1 MVSTTPRS
9 VEMKKLSK
17 LIALVLSLCV
27 ALSLVAGCGNGESV
41 GEIKGNYQ
49 EVEKISAED
58 LAKANTALMAATNED
73 SEKIGVSGAN
83 AKLGVSLKSNVD
95 LKVGSE
101 FTDENNKTVK
111 ENVSVNGNVEMGL
124 SASSNEEGDLASL
137 AAMLKVSG
145 KASLPNS
152 LFEENGTGNREISAS
167 EELYVDAAAGLKD
180 AYIYLNTDIKGL
192 PEKAEGET
200 DPLDMILGKKKV
212 SIVNLIGA
220 IIGGKLPI
228 EIPELPEIDLSE
240 ILPATGLTVTDVQ
253 NVLTMVDMK
262 LSLDCSDGVKFKIS
276 TTDTTKDKIKA
287 LLTTGLKAPNLS
299 SLKIDKLNVNF
310 YLQLDAEGHLV
321 ATAASA
327 EVKVEVPAELTK
339 GTKLN
344 IEGNVSFSL
353 SIGEVEVKLP
363 DGIATDE
370 SYEEL
375 FVPEVDD
382 STDAGAGE

>member
-9 VEMKKLSK
+9 VDMKKLSK

-27 ALSLVAGCGNGESV
+27 ALSLVAGCGGESV

-49 EVEKISAED
+49 EVEKVSAED
-58 LAKANTALMAATNED
+58 LAKANTALMAATNEE
-73 SEKIGVSGAN
+73 SEIIGVSGAN

-111 ENVSVNGNVEMGL
+111 ENVSVNGNLEMGL

-137 AAMLKVSG
+137 AAVLKVSG

-167 EELYVDAAAGLKD
+167 EELYVDAAAGLED

-228 EIPELPEIDLSE
+228 EMPELPKIDLSE
-240 ILPATGLTVTDVQ
+240 ILPATGLTITDVQ

-287 LLTTGLKAPNLS
+287 LLITGLQTPAIS

-382 STDAGAGE
+382 STDTGAGE

>member
-1 MVSTTPRS
+1 
-9 VEMKKLSK
+9 MKKLSK

-137 AAMLKVSG
+137 AAILKVSG

-167 EELYVDAAAGLKD
+167 EELYVDAAAGLED

-375 FVPEVDD
+375 FVPETDD

>member
-1 MVSTTPRS
+1 
-9 VEMKKLSK
+9 MKKLSK

-49 EVEKISAED
+49 EVEKVSAED

-228 EIPELPEIDLSE
+228 EMPELPEIDLSE

-375 FVPEVDD
+375 FVPETDD

>member
-1 MVSTTPRS
+1 
-9 VEMKKLSK
+9 MKKLSK

-49 EVEKISAED
+49 EVEKVSAED

-253 NVLTMVDMK
+253 NILTKVDMK

>member
-49 EVEKISAED
+49 EVEKVSAED

-228 EIPELPEIDLSE
+228 EMPELPEIDLSE

-375 FVPEVDD
+375 FVPETDD

>member
-49 EVEKISAED
+49 EVEKVSAED

-228 EIPELPEIDLSE
+228 EMPELPEIDLSE